1 MQERRAHWMRENRAA
16 RTPRRVICLDSESS
30 HDFDGRTETQDF
42 LCAVASFDR
51 LDTDAKPEAETDWYR
66 SLDTKDLWSWIVSK
80 THAAHRTVVFAH
92 NLSYDL
98 RITDALGNLPALGFD
113 VRQIALNDYSCW
125 AYLSDGKRSLYL
137 VDSYSF
143 LPKSLESLAAMVNQ
157 PRLRRQP
164 EHSDI
169 REWIRH
175 CEMDVSILRRVVL
188 GLLEVLKEHDL
199 GDFRTTG
206 AGQGSAAFRHRFLR
220 PKTLLVHSDEEA
232 LAAERRAVHAGRAEV
247 WKHGRIDGPLHEYD
261 FTAAYATIG
270 RDYEMPV
277 RLRGEFFPANLEA
290 YDKCREHYAM
300 LCDVKVSTD
309 VPTVPTQ
316 ADGRIL
322 WPCGSFTSTLWDCE
336 IQLARENGAT
346 VDVSRMWAFHRAPLL
361 REWASWILDAL
372 DGNGLG
378 SDPIGRLLAKEW
390 SRSLIGRFG
399 LRYPIL
405 IEQGQLPTSDVK
417 IYPVRDTIEER
428 SYTGVQLGRIE
439 YEQTERVESPNSTP
453 AVMGYVMAVA
463 RVRLWKAM
471 EAVGFDN
478 VISVDTDGLIV
489 AEHGANVLD
498 ESVSSDALLGLR
510 RKKTYLSGEFRGP
523 RNMDLDNERRVSGV
537 PRKAEKIG
545 DGKYRGEVW
554 ESLTQSIRRQRAS
567 SVIVSE
573 REFTVSDH
581 DPRRIH
587 LDNGETR
594 AVRLEA

>member
-1 MQERRAHWMRENRAA
+1 MRENRAA
-16 RTPRRVICLDSESS
+16 RTPRRVICLDSESTKV
-30 HDFDGRTETQDF
+30 FDGRTETQDF
-42 LCAVASFDR
+42 LCGVASFDR
-51 LDTDAKPEAETDWYR
+51 LDTDAKPEVETDWYK
-66 SLDTKDLWSWIVSK
+66 SLDTKDLWSWVVSK

-92 NLSYDL
+92 NLSHDL
-98 RITDALGNLPALGFD
+98 RITDALGNLPELGFD

-143 LPKSLESLAAMVNQ
+143 LPKSLESLAAMVNL

-164 EHSDI
+164 DDSDI
-169 REWIRH
+169 RGWLRR
-175 CEMDVSILRRVVL
+175 CEMDVQILRRVVS
-188 GLLEVLKEHDL
+188 GLLQVLKQHDL

-206 AGQGSAAFRHRFLR
+206 AGQGSAAFRHRFLK
-220 PKTLLVHSDEEA
+220 PKTLLVHADEEA

-247 WKHGRIDGPLHEYD
+247 WKHGHVNGPLHEYD

-270 RDYEMPV
+270 RDYELPV
-277 RLRGEFFPANLEA
+277 RLRGEFFPASLEA
-290 YDKCREHYAM
+290 YDKSRQFYSM

-316 ADGRIL
+316 SEGRIL
-322 WPCGSFTSTLWDCE
+322 WPTGSFTSTLWDCE
-336 IQLARENGAT
+336 IELARSHGARIE
-346 VDVSRMWAFHRAPLL
+346 VSRMWAYHSSPLL
-361 REWASWILDAL
+361 REWALWILDGVAG
-372 DGNGLG
+372 DGLG

-417 IYPVRDTIEER
+417 IYPVRDLIEER
-428 SYTGVQLGRIE
+428 SYTGIQLGRIE

-489 AEHGANVLD
+489 ND
-498 ESVSSDALLGLR
+498 EMSELLESRSKLDALVGLR

-523 RNMDLDNERRVSGV
+523 RNIDLDNERRISGV

-567 SVIVSE
+567 SVIVTE

-587 LDNGETR
+587 LDGGQTAAIVLQSEPC
-594 AVRLEA
+594 